1 MKRYFYIFAALIL
14 VFSLFACN
22 KGKDDEGKD
31 TTTKAEVTTEEVTT
45 EDVTTEEET
54 TEAETTAEE
63 TTVPE
68 TTVAETTAAETVPPA
83 PVTTYP
89 AVTTA
94 PPAYYSELW
103 VSYPISGMGYTYS
116 GLPSLDNVEYYVN
129 DPYNSRGLST
139 ARNPFSFGVASG
151 GVPHSITVNN
161 QATFDS
167 WGTNA
172 LAWDNKSGEK
182 VLYLTFDC
190 GYKYGD
196 LTSRMLDTLSEKN
209 VRAAFFCTMDYL
221 DDEPDVISRM
231 INEGHIVGNHTATH
245 PDCTTVSRERFAWE
259 ILGVH
264 NYMRVNYGYS
274 PTYFR
279 FPTGAFSQDTI
290 DLASSVG
297 YRSVFWSIAY
307 ADWDP
312 ANQQGV
318 ESAYSQVTSR
328 LHPGAV
334 ILLHS
339 TSPDNAEILGRV
351 IDYAR
356 SQGYEFRSLD
366 QYAYWN

>member
-1 MKRYFYIFAALIL
+1 MKRIIYIFAAFL
-14 VFSLFACN
+14 VLFSLFACN
-22 KGKDDEGKD
+22 NKAKD
-31 TTTKAEVTTEEVTT
+31 TENTKETTA
-45 EDVTTEEET
+45 EET
-54 TEAETTAEE
+54 TAEETTAEETTAEETTAEE
-63 TTVPE
+63 TTVAE
-68 TTVAETTAAETVPPA
+68 TTEAPVVTYPAETTAPP
-83 PVTTYP
+83 TY
-89 AVTTA
+89 VDG
-94 PPAYYSELW
+94 LW
-103 VSYPISGMGYTYS
+103 VSYPVSSMGYTYS
-116 GLPSLDNVEYYVN
+116 GLPSLGCVDFYVN
-129 DPYNSRGLST
+129 DPYNGRGLSST
-139 ARNPFSFGVASG
+139 RYGFSYGVASG

-172 LAWDNKSGEK
+172 LAWDNKTGEK

-196 LTSRMLDTLSEKN
+196 LTTRMLNTLSEKN
-209 VRAAFFCTMDYL
+209 VKAAFFCTLDYL
-221 DDEPDVISRM
+221 DDEPEVITRM
-231 INEGHIVGNHTATH
+231 INEGHIVGNHTASH
-245 PDCTTVSRERFAWE
+245 PDCATLSREALAKD

-264 NYMRVNYGYS
+264 NYMRVNYGYT

-279 FPTGAFSQDTI
+279 FPSGSYSQNA
-290 DLASSVG
+290 LELVSSVG
-297 YRSVFWSIAY
+297 YRSAFWSVAY

-312 ANQQGV
+312 NNQQGV

-334 ILLHS
+334 ILLHT

-366 QYAYWN
+366 QYAYWQ

>member
-1 MKRYFYIFAALIL
+1 MKRIFYLFAVLIF
-14 VFSLFACN
+14 VFSLFSCN
-22 KGKDDEGKD
+22 SAKDVDAKKETAD
-31 TTTKAEVTTEEVTT
+31 IEEVTTVEETDAEVTTE
-45 EDVTTEEET
+45 DT

-63 TTVPE
+63 TT
-68 TTVAETTAAETVPPA
+68 AEDTTVPPTTTA
-83 PVTTYP
+83 SDPVTTYP

-94 PPAYYSELW
+94 PPANVDGLW
-103 VSYPISGMGYTYS
+103 VYSPVSSMGYTHT
-116 GLPSLDNVEYYVN
+116 GLPSLESVGFYVN
-129 DPYNSRGLST
+129 DPYNKRGLSSS
-139 ARNPFSFGVASG
+139 RNGFSYGVASG
-151 GVPHSITVNN
+151 GTPHSITVNN
-161 QATFDS
+161 QSTFDA

-172 LAWDNKSGEK
+172 LAWDNKTWEK

-196 LTSRMLDTLSEKN
+196 ITSRILNTLKEKN
-209 VRAAFFCTMDYL
+209 VKAAFFCTLDYL
-221 DDEPDVISRM
+221 DDEPEVISRM

-245 PDCTTVSRERFAWE
+245 PDCTTISRERLAKE

-264 NYMRVNYGYS
+264 NYMRVHYGYS
-274 PTYFR
+274 PSYFR
-279 FPTGAFSQDTI
+279 FPTGAFSQDA
-290 DLASSVG
+290 LELVSSVG
-297 YRSVFWSIAY
+297 YRSAFWSVAY
-307 ADWDP
+307 VDWDP

-318 ESAYSQVTSR
+318 EISYSQVTSR

-351 IDYAR
+351 IDYAH